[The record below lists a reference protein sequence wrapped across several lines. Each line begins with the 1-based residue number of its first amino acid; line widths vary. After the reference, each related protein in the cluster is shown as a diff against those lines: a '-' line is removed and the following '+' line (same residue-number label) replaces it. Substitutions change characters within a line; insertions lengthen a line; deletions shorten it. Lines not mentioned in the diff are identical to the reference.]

1 MWASSLVAHTLLKVK
16 IICNYRHHIM
26 KCHCRISGWR
36 RGGPPPSASSP
47 ELVEGRC
54 RRVGEQLRQDPQFI
68 FVFTQLLYLFSTT
81 ISTAPFLA
89 GITVAQK
96 GVSSTATSPIPG
108 NCLSFSCTSSRVK
121 PAKLSALKIVAPNL
135 AENKPV
141 ND

>member
-54 RRVGEQLRQDPQFI
+54 RRVGGA
-68 FVFTQLLYLFSTT
+68 
-81 ISTAPFLA
+81 APTGLPAEAIAKA
-89 GITVAQK
+89 GP
-96 GVSSTATSPIPG
+96 VSCLVTFHDVTPI
-108 NCLSFSCTSSRVK
+108 V
-121 PAKLSALKIVAPNL
+121 IVIIA
-135 AENKPV
+135 
-141 ND
+141 